1 MEVFNEDLDLNAM
14 IDINFKFLTMKL
26 LHAKWISE
34 GHNHM
39 RLAAENK
46 ICVKAWKSSGIQY
59 AERESKANLD
69 FLDGIDRN
77 REVNTGSDN
86 GRETPNKPIN
96 KKFITYDVYD
106 EDGQD
111 YSIWGE

>member
-1 MEVFNEDLDLNAM
+1 
-14 IDINFKFLTMKL
+14 
-26 LHAKWISE
+26 
-34 GHNHM
+34 M
-39 RLAAENK
+39 RLAAGNK

-59 AERESKANLD
+59 SERGSKANLD
-69 FLDGIDRN
+69 FLDSIDPN

-106 EDGQD
+106 EHGQD
-111 YSIWGE
+111 YSIWEE